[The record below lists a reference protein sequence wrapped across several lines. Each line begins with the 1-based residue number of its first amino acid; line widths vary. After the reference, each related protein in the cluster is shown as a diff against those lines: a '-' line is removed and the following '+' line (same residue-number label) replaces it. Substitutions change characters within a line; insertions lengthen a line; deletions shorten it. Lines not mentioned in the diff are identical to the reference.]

1 MFFNTIRSYFV
12 DKDMRIGYNEREVMD
27 LMKYQYSL
35 QKPPFTVENI
45 DIQTV
50 GRPKGYSYSFRNGR
64 SKHAFIYTVSG
75 KMRNVFSSGV
85 EGEIGVLA
93 GELIFIPRGSVYTGV
108 YAEDNT
114 TIKMI
119 QFDISNGQLPEYLNA
134 PVKIDIPEAFDRIKP
149 LFDFEENNLST
160 HPFYYLSCIYTLLW
174 QIDESYP
181 RIPRKY
187 RKLQPALA
195 ALSEFCERN
204 EPISYYAALCDMSE
218 VNFRRLFREY
228 TAKSPIEYRNDM
240 RLSAARIKLQ
250 SGAYNVTE
258 AAEACGFSN
267 LSFFIRLYKK
277 KFGYTPK
284 RE

>member
-1 MFFNTIRSYFV
+1 
-12 DKDMRIGYNEREVMD
+12 MRIGYNEREVMD

-50 GRPKGYSYSFRNGR
+50 ERPKGYSYSFRNGR

-75 KMRNVFSSGV
+75 RMHNIFSSGV
-85 EGEIGVLA
+85 VGEIGVLS

-119 QFDISNGQLPEYLNA
+119 QFDISDGELPSYLSA
-134 PVKIDIPEAFDRIKP
+134 PVKIDVPEVFDKIKP
-149 LFDFEENNLST
+149 IFDFAENNLST

-174 QIDESYP
+174 QIDESHLG
-181 RIPRKY
+181 IPGKY
-187 RKLQPALA
+187 RRLRPAIS
-195 ALSEFCERN
+195 ALSEFCEGN
-204 EPISYYAALCDMSE
+204 EPIAHYAALCDMSE

-228 TAKSPIEYRNDM
+228 MGRSPIEYRNDI
-240 RLSAARIKLQ
+240 RLEKARIRLQ
-250 SGAYNVTE
+250 SGEYNVTE
-258 AAEACGFSN
+258 AAIHSGFSN
-267 LSFFIRLYKK
+267 LSFFIKLYKK
-277 KFGYTPK
+277 KYGHTPK
-284 RE
+284 KE